1 MRRAEPVLPHVRV
14 TCESIKAGTFAGWS
28 RYQLAVWLALKA
40 FENGK
45 SRRCWPKY
53 DTLETITGMDRRRVA
68 KGLQQ
73 LEACG
78 AIEVQHGTGRKVN
91 VYTLLL

>member
-1 MRRAEPVLPHVRV
+1 MPHVRV
-14 TCESIKAGTFAGWS
+14 TCESIKAGKFRGWT

-45 SRRCWPKY
+45 SHICYPIY
-53 DTLETITGMDRRRVA
+53 DTLQGLTGLSRRCVA
-68 KGLQQ
+68 LGIDQ

-78 AIEVQHGTGRKVN
+78 AISVERPGAPKRN
-91 VYTLLL
+91 RYTMLL